1 MSVKLLRKVDTSL
14 VEITALDATLSH
26 QIQRTA
32 TATMHPI
39 ESGSKISDHVQLDPV
54 VVTVTGFVS
63 NNPVTFL
70 SFGLVPQQDQ
80 TRSKSAYDA
89 LVQTFDNKELVQVQS
104 ELEVFDDMVMTSLT
118 VPRDRTNFNALQFT
132 ATFQKIK
139 RVGTLVVELAEDVE
153 ELAAPEQDL
162 GKQNPVDAEPEEET
176 QGSWLLGLLQGAGVL
191 E

>member
-1 MSVKLLRKVDTSL
+1 MSVRLLRKVEKSL
-14 VEITALDATLSH
+14 VEIIALDATLSH
-26 QIQRTA
+26 QIERSA

-39 ESGSKISDHVQLDPV
+39 ESGSKISDHIQIDPV

-70 SFGLVPQQDQ
+70 SFGLIPQQDQ

-89 LVQTFDNKELVQVQS
+89 LVQTFENKDLVQVQS
-104 ELEVFDDMVMTSLT
+104 ELDVFDDMAMTGLS
-118 VPRDRTNFNALQFT
+118 VPRDRTNFHALQFT

-153 ELAAPEQDL
+153 QLAAPEQDL
-162 GKQNPVDAEPEEET
+162 GKQNPVDPEPEEES
-176 QGSWLLGLLQGAGVL
+176 QSSWLLGLLQGVGAL